1 MIMKKSLIQMQ
12 ATNKDNS
19 ESNQKIL
26 RKIIKDLKVNLK
38 KKKEN

>member
-1 MIMKKSLIQMQ
+1 MIMKKNLIQMQ
-12 ATNKDNS
+12 AINKDNS
-19 ESNQKIL
+19 EDNQKIL

>member
-19 ESNQKIL
+19 EN
-26 RKIIKDLKVNLK
+26 N
-38 KKKEN
+38 

>member
-1 MIMKKSLIQMQ
+1 MIMKKNLIQMQ